1 LKPSISKLRFL
12 STALAAFLTFG
23 SVAAAATFSVDPI
36 VVSLSRTGTSATI
49 AVANQSSST
58 LRLQVT
64 GFAWQQ
70 SASGQIELAPS
81 DDLVIF
87 PQLLTLDP
95 GETRRI
101 RVGTTAAQ
109 GPHEST
115 FRIFL
120 EELPSLQAVTAKAG
134 ATLNIRMKIG
144 IPVFLNPTSQRQVSG
159 AVQNIA
165 VNDGSLDFDVV
176 NTGNTHFSIAQV
188 HVVGR
193 NPAGASVFTR
203 NVDGWYVLAG
213 GVRRYAIKL
222 PKAACEAMTSV
233 TVGVRTDAPSF
244 SNSVSSLRKQCTS
257 GTGR

>member
-1 LKPSISKLRFL
+1 MKRVVSLC
-12 STALAAFLTFG
+12 ALVFAAFLAFG
-23 SVAAAATFSVDPI
+23 SVAVASTFAVDPI
-36 VVSLSRTGTSATI
+36 VVSLPGTGTSATI
-49 AVANQSSST
+49 AVINQGSSI

-87 PQLLTLDP
+87 PQMLTLDP

-101 RVGTTAAQ
+101 RVGTTAGQA
-109 GPHEST
+109 PDERT

-120 EELPSLQAVTAKAG
+120 QELPSLEAVTAKAG
-134 ATLNIRMKIG
+134 VTLNIRMKIS

-165 VNDGSLDFDVV
+165 VNNGSLDFDVV

-188 HVVGR
+188 HVVGK
-193 NPAGASVFTR
+193 NSAGVPVFTS
-203 NVDGWYVLAG
+203 NINGWYVLAG

-222 PKAACEAMTSV
+222 SKTACEAMTSV

-244 SNSVSSLRKQCTS
+244 SNAVSSLTKQCIS
-257 GTGR
+257 GIRR